1 MTKERMKKFKKIFEA
16 QRKTILFNDRVV
28 REDFGVCAD
37 DRYDEID
44 QAQTDSEQSMRMR
57 LRNREMLYIKKVE
70 EALKRIEDGTFGDCE
85 ECGEDIE
92 VRRLE
97 ARPTATLCVS
107 CKEEQERKEV
117 LTAAGRQHKSM
128 GETFSRKYA

>member
-57 LRNREMLYIKKVE
+57 LRNREMLYIKKVD
-70 EALKRIEDGTFGDCE
+70 EALKRIEEGCFGDCD

-92 VRRLE
+92 LRRLE

-107 CKEEQERKEV
+107 CKEEQERKEQ
-117 LTAAGRQHKSM
+117 LSAAGRMHKSM